1 MAERD
6 MKTALSTSLKAEER
20 ALDSRMA
27 KADAYFSH
35 AGTTPITAAEP
46 PHTAPALAHDKV
58 IRDGFS
64 MPANDYKLIAAIQAR
79 ALTAGIGV
87 TKSKVLRA
95 GLRVLDAMPVEQLK
109 EVLAAVE
116 DVKTGRPLV
125 RL

>member
-6 MKTALSTSLKAEER
+6 MKTALSASLKAEER
-20 ALDSRMA
+20 ALDTRMA

-64 MPANDYKLIAAIQAR
+64 MPASDYKLIAAIQAR

-95 GLRVLDAMPVEQLK
+95 GLRVLGAMPVEQLK

>member
-6 MKTALSTSLKAEER
+6 MKSALSASLQAEER
-20 ALDSRMA
+20 ALDTRMA

-64 MPANDYKLIAAIQAR
+64 MPASDYKLIAAIQAR

-87 TKSKVLRA
+87 TKSKILRA
-95 GLRVLDAMPVEQLK
+95 GLRVLDVMPVEQLK

-125 RL
+125 R

>member
-6 MKTALSTSLKAEER
+6 MKSALSASLQAEER
-20 ALDSRMA
+20 ALDTRMA

-46 PHTAPALAHDKV
+46 PHTAPALAHNKV

-64 MPANDYKLIAAIQAR
+64 MPASDYKLIAAIQAR

-87 TKSKVLRA
+87 TKSKILRA

-109 EVLAAVE
+109 EVLSAVE
-116 DVKTGRPLV
+116 DVKTGRPMV
-125 RL
+125 R

>member
-6 MKTALSTSLKAEER
+6 MKSALSASLQAEEH
-20 ALDSRMA
+20 ALDTRMA
-27 KADAYFSH
+27 KADAYFAH
-35 AGTTPITAAEP
+35 AGTAPSTTAEQ
-46 PHTAPALAHDKV
+46 PHTSPAKAHDKV

-64 MPANDYKLIAAIQAR
+64 MPASDYKLIAAIQAR

-87 TKSKVLRA
+87 TKSKILRA

-125 RL
+125 R